1 MQIQNERTK
10 IFDDA
15 FIILYQFKLC
25 MTGKQHYIRVEKLRF
40 VLASGELVAV
50 ACA

>member
-25 MTGKQHYIRVEKLRF
+25 MTGKQHYIPVEKLRF
-40 VLASGELVAV
+40 VFTSGELVTV